1 MIVTRAKPL
10 ICLAVLVLAT
20 GCATQSV
27 NDYAYKLYAG
37 PERPISELATLDISH
52 VDTITVDKL
61 KVNRWDY
68 GTVHLLPGTHA
79 LRIEKSYGFSVM
91 VEPSMHGSFENTLDV
106 ELEAGRT
113 YKVKSE
119 RTHGQGYRVFFW
131 VEDAASDEVIAG
143 VKKP

>member
-1 MIVTRAKPL
+1 MVCTRIIAVF
-10 ICLAVLVLAT
+10 CLAALVA
-20 GCATQSV
+20 GCATNSGE
-27 NDYAYKLYAG
+27 DYAYKLYPG
-37 PERPISELATLDISH
+37 PQRTAAELVTLDISH

-61 KVNRWDY
+61 RVNRWDY
-68 GTVHLLPGTHA
+68 GTVHVLPGIHS

-91 VEPSMHGSFENTLDV
+91 VEPSMHGSFEYTLDV
-106 ELEAGRT
+106 ELEAGKT

-131 VEDAASDEVIAG
+131 VEDVESDEVIAG